1 MVSVALAGLPALVSV
16 GTPTLMA
23 PLVLPCLVLLVLL
36 VLMVL
41 LVSVAPVVRVTDGQ
55 MATTGRA
62 CLVESTCITTLPDQV
77 ESPA

>member
-23 PLVLPCLVLLVLL
+23 PLVLPCLVLMVLLVLL
-36 VLMVL
+36 VP
-41 LVSVAPVVRVTDGQ
+41 VAPVVRVTDGQ

>member
-23 PLVLPCLVLLVLL
+23 PPVLPCLVLMVMLVLL
-36 VLMVL
+36 VP
-41 LVSVAPVVRVTDGQ
+41 VAPVVRVTDGE

-62 CLVESTCITTLPDQV
+62 CLVGATCITTLPDQV